1 VISRLARLA
10 VRRPWVPIACWL
22 VFIAV
27 FISLG
32 RGVEDKML
40 PTTLVL
46 KNTESGEW
54 WDKSAPHFG
63 ENLAILIQGPK
74 EALDRQGPRLSAD
87 LAVRENTRAM
97 SAWSARGETAQ
108 KLRPSPD
115 KAFIVVD
122 VKLGPGDTVSSIIEP
137 LEEFIDERIDPP
149 VTSHLSGLDVVGK
162 EQNEQLI
169 ESMHHAE
176 MLAFPILI
184 VVLLMVLRTPLA
196 AAVPLFMGV
205 TTVLSSFG
213 VISVINEF
221 RDLDAITLSMA
232 SMIGL
237 ALGVDYSLLIVSR
250 FRESLEQGM
259 SVPHAATLAANTA
272 GRTANFAGCVLLAI
286 MAVTYLLAPGT
297 LMSSSV
303 IGAVTV
309 TILSMVGA
317 MAVTPAVMRL
327 AGHRLN
333 AFWIGR
339 RPGAEEAGP
348 GMIKRFTDR
357 LSHKPLIATA
367 VVGGL
372 MGLMAAPVLALD
384 AIPPDPRQLPEGN
397 HVLDDFNE
405 VRRAGFGPEI
415 ALTVQTAEGTL
426 LDPDKITRIIDFEK
440 RLEALDYVKFVGGPA
455 YLGQQT
461 RELRDAPKAIARA
474 KRELRDAQ
482 GELDYRSRQLHQ
494 ARSRVARERRFL
506 DEGVAS
512 GRRLLRTGSQLLAGV
527 GSGLD
532 QLDTLVRGL
541 AAARDGSRQLAQG
554 TATLRRNAERLAAA
568 LRQVRERV
576 KKLLPQIEQAAE
588 DIRDAQASLS
598 LLRVPAQVTERELR
612 NVFTG
617 LNAMTVGK
625 TDPLFAPTFRSAVT
639 ALAAASG
646 TNPLTGGFP
655 FPGYRG
661 LEDALAQASAQA
673 SQAGD
678 RVDTAVG
685 QAGQGLDTMIQLA
698 DGAGRIAN
706 PGLKTIQQGQE
717 ELTRGL
723 ALAHRRVAA
732 AQPQIERQVNQ
743 ARGLFGEAQSLA
755 NEGIARGLSGFRE
768 LQAGLQEGSTRIDMV
783 RDDLRQRAGPFSGL
797 RQLERLERVSPNF
810 FNTGYVPVAALA
822 GARRPD
828 ARTATLLIDTRKGG
842 NTGRI
847 IILPDLPPN
856 DPRTDKLVDDI
867 RDVAYQFEDESGLDA
882 PVGGTSAQL
891 SDYKRVLMGRIPL
904 LVIAISGVTYLLL
917 VLILRS
923 LFLPAIAVALNLI
936 TVGGGFGILILLFV
950 DNPITGD
957 WLPFGGS
964 GSLDA
969 IAVAGIFAIT
979 FALSIDYQVFLLTR
993 MREEFVRTQ
1002 SNEAAIDFGITKTAK
1017 IVTGAALI
1025 MIAVFSA
1032 FGLAEFI
1039 TIKQF
1044 GIGLGVCVL
1053 IDATIIRLALLPSVM
1068 RLFGLNTWWIPNWL
1082 DERMPLLDVEG
1093 AEFEHEQ
1100 EFMRPGGPAAAHA

>member
-1 VISRLARLA
+1 VISRLARVA
-10 VRRPWVPIACWL
+10 VRRPWVPIGCWL
-22 VFIAV
+22 VFVAV
-27 FISLG
+27 FITLG

-46 KNTESGEW
+46 QNTESGEW

-63 ENLAILIQGPK
+63 ENLAVLIQGPK
-74 EALDRQGPRLSAD
+74 EEVDRQGRRLGAA

-97 SAWSARGETAQ
+97 SPWSAKGEAAQ
-108 KLRPSPD
+108 KLRPTPE
-115 KAFIVVD
+115 KAFIVLD
-122 VKLGPGDTVSSIIEP
+122 VKLAEGDTVSSIIEP
-137 LEEFIDERIDPP
+137 LEEFMDERVDPP
-149 VTSHLSGLDVVGK
+149 VTTHLSGLDVVGK

-184 VVLLMVLRTPLA
+184 VVLLLVLRTPLA

-205 TTVLSSFG
+205 TTVFSGFG
-213 VISVINEF
+213 VVSVINEF

-250 FRESLEQGM
+250 FREGLEQGM

-286 MAVTYLLAPGT
+286 MTVTYLLAPGT

-303 IGAVTV
+303 IGAVVV
-309 TILSMVGA
+309 TILSMIGA
-317 MAVTPAVMRL
+317 MAVTPAMMRL

-333 AFWIGR
+333 ALWIGK
-339 RPGAEEAGP
+339 RPGAEEGGP
-348 GMIKRFTDR
+348 GLIKRFTDR

-372 MGLMAAPVLALD
+372 MGLLAAPVLALD

-397 HVLDDFNE
+397 HVLEDFNE
-405 VRRAGFGPEI
+405 VRDAGFGPEI
-415 ALTVQTAEGTL
+415 ALTVRTDNGTL
-426 LDPDKITRIIDFEK
+426 MDPDKITSIIDFEK
-440 RLEALDYVKFVGGPA
+440 RLEGLEYVKFVGGPA
-455 YLGQQT
+455 YLGIQT
-461 RELRDAPKAIARA
+461 RELRDAPKAIERA
-474 KRELRDAQ
+474 KGQLRDAQ

-494 ARSRVARERRFL
+494 ARSRVAEEKKFL
-506 DEGVAS
+506 DEGVAA
-512 GRRLLRTGSQLLAGV
+512 GRRLLKTGSELMAGV
-527 GSGLD
+527 GDGLD

-554 TATLRRNAERLAAA
+554 TATLKANAERLAAA
-568 LRQVRERV
+568 LRQVRERL
-576 KKLLPQIEQAAE
+576 KGLLPRIEQGAE
-588 DIRDAQASLS
+588 DIREAQASLS

-612 NVFTG
+612 TTWAG
-617 LNAMTVGK
+617 LNAMTVGR
-625 TDPLFAPTFRSAVT
+625 TDPAFPRTLAAAAI

-646 TNPLTGGFP
+646 TNPLDGSFP
-655 FPGYRG
+655 FPSYRG
-661 LEDALAQASAQA
+661 LQDTLAQASQQA

-678 RVDTAVG
+678 QVDTAVG
-685 QAGQGLDTMIQLA
+685 QAGQGLDVMIQLA

-706 PGLKTIQQGQE
+706 PGLKTLREGQD

-732 AQPQIERQVNQ
+732 AQPQIERQIGE
-743 ARGLFGEAQSLA
+743 AGRLFGEAQSLA
-755 NEGIARGLSGFRE
+755 NEGIARGISGFRE
-768 LQAGLQEGSTRIDMV
+768 LQTGLQQGSTRIDRV
-783 RDDLRQRAGPFSGL
+783 RDDLRQRTGPFSGL

-822 GARRPD
+822 GARPAD
-828 ARTATLLIDTRKGG
+828 ARTATLLVDTRKGG

-856 DPRTDKLVDDI
+856 DPRTDKLVDSI
-867 RDVAYQFEDESGLDA
+867 RDVAYDFEGQTGMDA

-904 LVIAISGVTYLLL
+904 LVVAISAVTYLLL

-1002 SNEAAIDFGITKTAK
+1002 SNDAAIDFGITKTAK

-1044 GIGLGVCVL
+1044 GIGLATCVL
-1053 IDATIIRLALLPSVM
+1053 LDATVVRLALLPSVM

-1082 DERMPLLDVEG
+1082 DERMPMLDVEG

-1100 EFMRPGGPAAAHA
+1100 EFMRPGGPAAAKV